1 MIVGLFIDCHNLTKV
16 VAVSKLTWEN
26 EVVRISVCMT
36 SYNGAKYIHDQIS
49 SILKQIKDD
58 DELIICDD
66 KSADATV
73 EILSSFQ
80 DERIK
85 IVVNDENLGFSKNFS
100 KCISLAQGDI
110 IFLSDHDDI
119 WLPDKV
125 EKYLEIFEEK
135 SDVVSIMSNME
146 IIDQNGSVTNSRFL
160 NLKSGYSNRV
170 WRVVKNFVRS
180 TYYGCSIAFRKELI
194 TKILPLPFHFDTW
207 IGLVS
212 DMYGRCYHLDEVTM
226 QYRRHSNNFSTLKTS
241 KIQVVLKW
249 RLTLLLN
256 LLTLAFGVRAK

>member
-1 MIVGLFIDCHNLTKV
+1 
-16 VAVSKLTWEN
+16 
-26 EVVRISVCMT
+26 VRISICMT
-36 SYNGAKYIHDQIS
+36 TYNGAKYIHDQVS

-58 DELIICDD
+58 DELIVCDD
-66 KSADATV
+66 RSSDATV
-73 EILSSFQ
+73 DILSSFQ
-80 DERIK
+80 DKRVK

-125 EKYLEIFEEK
+125 EKYLNIFQEK

-146 IIDQNGSVTNSRFL
+146 IIDENGLVTNSRFL

-170 WRVVKNFVRS
+170 WRVVENFVKS
-180 TYYGCSIAFRKELI
+180 TYYGCSIAFRKELV
-194 TKILPLPFHFDTW
+194 TKVLPLPFHFDTW

-241 KIQVVLKW
+241 KLRVIMRW
-249 RLTLLLN
+249 RLNLLLN
-256 LLTLAFGVRAK
+256 LCTLFLGIRNRLATNHSSYLLDG

>member
-1 MIVGLFIDCHNLTKV
+1 M
-16 VAVSKLTWEN
+16 
-26 EVVRISVCMT
+26 VRISVCMT
-36 SYNGAKYIHDQIS
+36 TYNGAKYIHAQVS
-49 SILKQIKDD
+49 SILSQIAED
-58 DELIICDD
+58 DELVVCDD
-66 KSADATV
+66 RSSDTTID
-73 EILSSFQ
+73 ILSSFQ
-80 DERIK
+80 DNRIK

-125 EKYLEIFEEK
+125 EKYLKIFEEK

-146 IIDQNGSVTNSRFL
+146 IIDENGLVTNPRFL
-160 NLKSGYSNRV
+160 DLKSGYGNRV
-170 WRVVKNFVRS
+170 WRVIKNFVKS

-212 DMYGRCYHLDEVTM
+212 DMYSRCYHLDDVTM

-241 KIQVVLKW
+241 KIWIIFKW
-249 RLTLLLN
+249 RMTLLLN
-256 LLTLAFGVRAK
+256 IMTLVFGLRDNLIKYSFFLT